1 MTRISR
7 KQLIIATTIFLGAF
21 ALLSCTSNN
30 WPQFRG
36 PEFNMIATGKN
47 LPTEWGDDLNV
58 RWTYEVSGDSWSSP
72 VVWGNKVFIASAFP
86 VTVSDSSYLEDVY
99 RWQVACVD
107 LETGDELWKQI
118 AYEGNPRIKKHRA
131 TNYAGETPVTDGKR
145 LYVYFGMTG
154 LFCYDLDGELLWK
167 KDMGAYKTLN
177 GWGTG
182 SSPVIYKDVLYVQ
195 VDNEEHSYLAAL
207 DSGTGEEKWKVD
219 RDEKT
224 NYSTPVIWKNSVR
237 TELVTGG
244 KKVRGYDPETGEVY
258 WELYVAGHYNIP
270 SAVTEKD
277 LLYIGNSG
285 HRDTPSTLFAVN
297 AGAEGDITPK
307 EGAETSSGVLWSNP
321 DAPSGN
327 PSPLLHDGLLY
338 TLTSRGGEFS
348 CIDAFTGEIIYREKV
363 EKVAACWASPWI
375 HEDKIYFI
383 DEKGVTNVIKA
394 GREFE
399 LLHQNRLDDK
409 FWASVAVTKDA
420 YLIKGLERLYCIGN

>member
-1 MTRISR
+1 MTRTSR
-7 KQLIIATTIFLGAF
+7 NQLFIVTTIFIAVFTLS
-21 ALLSCTSNN
+21 SCTSSN

-36 PEFNMIATGKN
+36 PDNNMVATGKN
-47 LPTEWGDDLNV
+47 LPTEWDDDTNV
-58 RWTYEVSGDSWSSP
+58 RWTYEINGDSWSSP

-86 VTVSDSSYLEDVY
+86 VELSDSSYLEDVY

-107 LETGDELWKQI
+107 LETGEELWKQV
-118 AYEGNPRIKKHRA
+118 AFEGNPRTKKHRA

-145 LYVYFGMTG
+145 VYVYFGMTG

-167 KDMGAYKTLN
+167 KDLGAYRTLN

-195 VDNEEHSYLAAL
+195 VDNEEHSFLVAL

-219 RDEKT
+219 REEKT

-237 TELVTGG
+237 TELVSGG
-244 KKVRGYDPETGEVY
+244 KKARAYDLATGEVY
-258 WELYVAGHYNIP
+258 WELHMAGHYNIP

-285 HRDTPSTLFAVN
+285 YRDIPSTLFAVK
-297 AGAEGDITPK
+297 AGAKGDITPT
-307 EGAETSSGVLWSNP
+307 EGEETSSGVLWSNL

-338 TLTSRGGEFS
+338 TLTSRGGEIS
-348 CIDAFTGEIIYREKV
+348 CIDALTGEIIYQEKV
-363 EKVAACWASPWI
+363 EKVSACWASPWI
-375 HEDKIYFI
+375 HEDKIYFY
-383 DEKGVTNVIKA
+383 DEKGVTNVIRAGKA
-394 GREFE
+394 FE
-399 LLHQNRLDDK
+399 VLYQNTLDDK

-420 YLIKGLERLYCIGN
+420 YLIKGVERLYCIGN

>member
-1 MTRISR
+1 MTRTCR
-7 KQLIIATTIFLGAF
+7 NQLFIVTTIFIAVFTLS
-21 ALLSCTSNN
+21 SCTSSN

-36 PEFNMIATGKN
+36 PDNNMVATGKN
-47 LPTEWGDDLNV
+47 LPTEWDDDTNV
-58 RWTYEVSGDSWSSP
+58 RWSYEINGDSWSSP

-86 VTVSDSSYLEDVY
+86 LELSDSSYLEDVY

-107 LETGDELWKQI
+107 LETGEELWKQV
-118 AYEGNPRIKKHRA
+118 AFEGNPRTKKHRA

-145 LYVYFGMTG
+145 VYVYFGMTG

-167 KDMGAYKTLN
+167 KDLGAYRTLN

-195 VDNEEHSYLAAL
+195 VDNEEHSFLVAL

-219 RDEKT
+219 REEKT

-237 TELVTGG
+237 TELVSGG
-244 KKVRGYDPETGEVY
+244 KKARAYDTATGEVY
-258 WELYVAGHYNIP
+258 WELHMAGHYNIP

-285 HRDTPSTLFAVN
+285 YRDIPSTLFAVK
-297 AGAEGDITPK
+297 AGAKGDITPT
-307 EGAETSSGVLWSNP
+307 EGEETSSGVLWSNL

-338 TLTSRGGEFS
+338 TLTSRGGEIS
-348 CIDAFTGEIIYREKV
+348 CIDALTGEIIYQEKV
-363 EKVAACWASPWI
+363 EKVSACWASPWI
-375 HEDKIYFI
+375 HEDKIYFY
-383 DEKGVTNVIKA
+383 DEKGVTNVIRAGKA
-394 GREFE
+394 FE
-399 LLHQNRLDDK
+399 VLYQNTLDDK

-420 YLIKGLERLYCIGN
+420 YLIKGVERLYCIGN

>member
-1 MTRISR
+1 MTRTSR
-7 KQLIIATTIFLGAF
+7 NQLFIVTTIFIAVFTLS
-21 ALLSCTSNN
+21 SCTSSN

-36 PEFNMIATGKN
+36 PDNNMVATGKN
-47 LPTEWGDDLNV
+47 LPTEWDDDTNV
-58 RWTYEVSGDSWSSP
+58 RWTYEINGDSWSSP

-86 VTVSDSSYLEDVY
+86 VELSDSSYLEDVY

-107 LETGDELWKQI
+107 LETGEELWKQV
-118 AYEGNPRIKKHRA
+118 AFEGNPRTKKHRA

-145 LYVYFGMTG
+145 VYVYFGMTG

-167 KDMGAYKTLN
+167 KDLGAYRTLN

-195 VDNEEHSYLAAL
+195 VDNEEHSFLVAL

-219 RDEKT
+219 REEKT

-237 TELVTGG
+237 TELVSGG
-244 KKVRGYDPETGEVY
+244 KKARAYDPATGEVY
-258 WELYVAGHYNIP
+258 WELHMAGHYNIP

-285 HRDTPSTLFAVN
+285 YRDIPSTLFAVK
-297 AGAEGDITPK
+297 AGAKGDITPT
-307 EGAETSSGVLWSNP
+307 EGEETSSGVLWSNL

-338 TLTSRGGEFS
+338 TLTSRGGEIS
-348 CIDAFTGEIIYREKV
+348 CIDALTGEIIYQEKV
-363 EKVAACWASPWI
+363 EKVSACWASPWI
-375 HEDKIYFI
+375 HEDKIYFY
-383 DEKGVTNVIKA
+383 DEKGVTNVIRAGKA
-394 GREFE
+394 FE
-399 LLHQNRLDDK
+399 VLYQNTLDDK

-420 YLIKGLERLYCIGN
+420 YLIKGVERLYCIGN

>member
-118 AYEGNPRIKKHRA
+118 AYEGNPRTKKHRA

-195 VDNEEHSYLAAL
+195 VDNEEHSFLAAL

-270 SAVTEKD
+270 SGVTEKD

-297 AGAEGDITPK
+297 AGAEGDITPT
-307 EGAETSSGVLWSNP
+307 EGEETSSGVLWSNP

-348 CIDAFTGEIIYREKV
+348 CIDALTGEIIYREKV